1 MAWAL
6 ERHKAGYVRGVP
18 ITIKP
23 FDWTAS
29 PLRKLKILPHKGK
42 LVGRLE
48 KPEYGVYGCRNLTA
62 SDLIRR
68 RRCNTRG
75 DYCDKSFDEIRA
87 YFQSADAELDSIES
101 LRNLFASTEPQT
113 FACTVVNSSMD
124 LVTLHINV
132 HTHSGNVGL
141 GDIYYSFSE
150 NTH

>member
-1 MAWAL
+1 M
-6 ERHKAGYVRGVP
+6 RGVP